1 MGEGSLCFLL
11 SLLDFR
17 CSVCLTLASFLLT
30 VRMVAAT
37 GVFID
42 LDMSQEVAR
51 PRGPR
56 QMRGMLIIWLF
67 PSFLVLMTGLVTS
80 AVSGD
85 LFVLRLHVHTKY
97 PLRAFREHIAIRS
110 MVGIVFGVGLIA
122 FALMR
127 DATAPWMYIIGV
139 GFILFGTSAI
149 SKESRVLS
157 VLVLLT
163 ALLVARTGE
172 AQTRFER
179 DGPVEPVRLTEAC
192 EVTSIVDGD
201 TIDCGAF
208 GRIRLIGM
216 DTPEADQAPFGQMA
230 TQTLASLIPVGSEVL
245 IEPDVEA
252 TDQYGRILGYIWS
265 GAVMVNW
272 AMVRAGYA
280 VVLTYPPNVQ
290 YVDWFESAQITAR
303 SEFAGLWEI
312 DGFACEPRAHRR
324 RQC

>member
-1 MGEGSLCFLL
+1 MKN
-11 SLLDFR
+11 
-17 CSVCLTLASFLLT
+17 VPA
-30 VRMVAAT
+30 
-37 GVFID
+37 
-42 LDMSQEVAR
+42 
-51 PRGPR
+51 
-56 QMRGMLIIWLF
+56 
-67 PSFLVLMTGLVTS
+67 
-80 AVSGD
+80 
-85 LFVLRLHVHTKY
+85 
-97 PLRAFREHIAIRS
+97 
-110 MVGIVFGVGLIA
+110 
-122 FALMR
+122 
-127 DATAPWMYIIGV
+127 
-139 GFILFGTSAI
+139 
-149 SKESRVLS
+149 
-157 VLVLLT
+157 VLVLLP
-163 ALLVARTGE
+163 ALLVATTGE

-179 DGPVEPVRLTEAC
+179 EILAALEAYVEATNSGDAGAVADLYVDSPATSSIGDGQIYTGWSSVSDLLWSIYAQSGTVQLQAADIIVTPVGSDGAVAYFAADWAFGSPVQARSRGAMTIVFIRTGQGWKVAHDHTSTLPGTATTTTSAAPLAGDGPVEPVRLTEAC
-192 EVTSIVDGD
+192 EVTRIVDGD

-252 TDQYGRILGYIWS
+252 TDQYGRILSYIWS
-265 GAVMVNW
+265 GGVMVNW